1 MNEKFR
7 TLDTFRKIIQHRN
20 FLFNTLLHF
29 EISSLARWRL
39 IISPKGEKI
48 SFKSA
53 SSISLNK
60 NENFVKTNK
69 INSVSSPSA
78 SSEIKIS
85 KINFQEFSTGVK
97 SQKPGLVRRL
107 TGRVQL
113 HLTRSKI
120 GPNLAQRVI
129 TFHRLGCSS
138 HLYDKDGEFVF
149 KRKPIRKFTRKKIKI
164 SGIFT
169 HLLDTTDIEH
179 RRTLWFKDCW
189 VDCLQI
195 WLRLCRTTNFYRAA
209 PHICRIH
216 LK

>member
-1 MNEKFR
+1 MSETFR
-7 TLDTFRKIIQHRN
+7 TLDTFRQIIGQRN
-20 FLFNTLLHF
+20 CLFYTLLHF

-60 NENFVKTNK
+60 NENFVKKDK
-69 INSVSSPSA
+69 INSVSGPSA

-120 GPNLAQRVI
+120 GPNLAQQEI
-129 TFHRLGCSS
+129 TFHRLGGSS

-149 KRKPIRKFTRKKIKI
+149 KRKPIRKFTRKIKI
-164 SGIFT
+164 SWIFT

-179 RRTLWFKDCW
+179 RGTLWFKDCW
-189 VDCLQI
+189 IDCLQI
-195 WLRLCRTTNFYRAA
+195 WLRLCRTANFYRAA

>member
-69 INSVSSPSA
+69 INSVSGPSA

-149 KRKPIRKFTRKKIKI
+149 KRKPIRKFTRKK
-164 SGIFT
+164 
-169 HLLDTTDIEH
+169 
-179 RRTLWFKDCW
+179 
-189 VDCLQI
+189 
-195 WLRLCRTTNFYRAA
+195 
-209 PHICRIH
+209 
-216 LK
+216 

>member
-1 MNEKFR
+1 MSETFR
-7 TLDTFRKIIQHRN
+7 TLDTFRQIIGQRN
-20 FLFNTLLHF
+20 CLFYTLLHF

-60 NENFVKTNK
+60 NENFVKKDK
-69 INSVSSPSA
+69 INSVSGPSA

-120 GPNLAQRVI
+120 GPNLAQQEI
-129 TFHRLGCSS
+129 TFHRLGGSS

-149 KRKPIRKFTRKKIKI
+149 KRKPIRKFTRKNK
-164 SGIFT
+164 
-169 HLLDTTDIEH
+169 
-179 RRTLWFKDCW
+179 
-189 VDCLQI
+189 
-195 WLRLCRTTNFYRAA
+195 NFMDFYSLAGYHWYRAPGNA
-209 PHICRIH
+209 LIQR
-216 LK
+216 LLNRLSSNMAALVSDGQLL